1 MSSTLYEEFKSTL
14 VGKIQQDLGLSS
26 PILIPRLEKVVVSM
40 GLGEAS
46 RDKKVLELALEDLA
60 LIAGQKPIKTL
71 AKRAEAG
78 FKIRAGMVVGAKV
91 TLRRKKMFIFVE
103 KLINIAIPRI
113 RDFRG
118 FSYKSFDQN
127 GNYSLGIDEQIL
139 FPEINPDKV
148 TRQQGMNITFCVK
161 NGQKGGGELL
171 LRTLGFPLKR
181 REN

>member
-1 MSSTLYEEFKSTL
+1 MSSTLYKEFKSSM
-14 VGKIQQDLGLSS
+14 VGKMQEELGLSS
-26 PILIPRLEKVVVSM
+26 PVLVPRLEKVVVSM

-46 RDKKVLELALEDLA
+46 RDKKVLESALEDLA
-60 LIAGQKPIKTL
+60 LITGQKPIRTL

-91 TLRRKKMFIFVE
+91 TLRREKMFVFVE

-118 FSYKSFDQN
+118 FSYKSFDGS
-127 GNYSLGIDEQIL
+127 GNYSVGIEEQIL

-148 TRQQGMNITFCVK
+148 TRQQGMNVTFCVK
-161 NGQKGGGELL
+161 NGRDGKGELL
-171 LRTLGFPLKR
+171 LRTLGFPLKKR
-181 REN
+181 